1 MTPRGAWAA
10 LAAMLLLAACP
21 GTRPLPSRAPDIV
34 GTITH
39 RGEAD
44 GSVSLLV
51 VQDSTRSAGYP
62 SAQVTVARGMRV
74 LRRSDGRTVS
84 ASDLR
89 VGTRVEIWF
98 GGAIMDSLPVQ
109 ATAAAVAILP

>member
-1 MTPRGAWAA
+1 MPRGAWAA

-21 GTRPLPSRAPDIV
+21 RIRPLPSRAPDIA

-39 RGEAD
+39 RGET
-44 GSVSLLV
+44 GRSVSLLV

-62 SAQVTVARGMRV
+62 SARVMVARGMRV
-74 LRRSDGRTVS
+74 RRRADGRAAST
-84 ASDLR
+84 SDLQ

-98 GGAIMDSLPVQ
+98 TGTILDSLPVQ
-109 ATAAAVAILP
+109 ATAAAVVILP

>member
-1 MTPRGAWAA
+1 
-10 LAAMLLLAACP
+10 MLLLAACP

-34 GTITH
+34 GTITR

-51 VQDSTRSAGYP
+51 IQDSTRSAGYP
-62 SAQVTVARGMRV
+62 GAQVTVARGMRV
-74 LRRSDGRTVS
+74 VRRSDGRAVS
-84 ASDLR
+84 AGDLR

-98 GGAIMDSLPVQ
+98 TGAIRDSLPVQ
-109 ATAAAVAILP
+109 ATAAAITILP